1 MKNVLFL
8 AAGITTSARPKREMM
23 QRDGWNLF
31 WRFALTSPLSVFLRT
46 AVDAELSVHQKP
58 PKIRFSQ
65 DPGSN
70 WFIIFCSVQAWR
82 ALPMFGKSTK
92 LSQRTKQGRFMVFRF
107 GCWLKEHEANRLP
120 GYAEAQICVSQ
131 GVQECPCWIS
141 RDVWRNNQW
150 TCSKIPSHP
159 PLSVINLN
167 TKNWKKEE
175 CSRIKAATA
184 VKESSQIWRHY
195 T

>member
-1 MKNVLFL
+1 MKRNGSSFSRGDRIINSCWVKTLHCSHLSTVSRWVTETRAWVQKCHGGLVMKNVLFL
-8 AAGITTSARPKREMM
+8 AAGITTSARPKTEML

-31 WRFALTSPLSVFLRT
+31 WRFALTSPPSVFLRT
-46 AVDAELSVHQKP
+46 VYAELSVHQKP

-120 GYAEAQICVSQ
+120 GYAEAQICVGQ

-141 RDVWRNNQW
+141 RDV
-150 TCSKIPSHP
+150 
-159 PLSVINLN
+159 
-167 TKNWKKEE
+167 
-175 CSRIKAATA
+175 
-184 VKESSQIWRHY
+184 
-195 T
+195 